1 MLLQTMGANGQ
12 AKEPMF
18 AALFFHTNRES
29 ELEKLAKVKNLQRQQ
44 LFSSNHTVHYEF
56 DRLL

>member
-29 ELEKLAKVKNLQRQQ
+29 ELEKLAKVKNLQ
-44 LFSSNHTVHYEF
+44 
-56 DRLL
+56 